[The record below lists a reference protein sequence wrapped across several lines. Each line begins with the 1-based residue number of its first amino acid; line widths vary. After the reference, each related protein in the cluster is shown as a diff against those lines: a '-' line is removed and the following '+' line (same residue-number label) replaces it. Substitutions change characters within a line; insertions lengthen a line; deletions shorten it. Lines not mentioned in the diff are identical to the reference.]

1 MLIRRSSTIALHA
14 PATADS
20 ASGVADGGV
29 RGCPRSVHRDAA
41 RGDRGLDSL
50 GADVIIDLEDWNWA
64 WVPSV
69 PVGKVFMSF
78 PMEDEDDVDPKVRDV
93 AAFIAS
99 LVGSGRKVLVHCT
112 EGLNRSGV
120 VIARALMEMG
130 RSAPEAIELVR
141 RGRGPSVDGFPALG
155 NQAFTAWL
163 DAEDR

>member
-1 MLIRRSSTIALHA
+1 
-14 PATADS
+14 
-20 ASGVADGGV
+20 
-29 RGCPRSVHRDAA
+29 
-41 RGDRGLDSL
+41 
-50 GADVIIDLEDWNWA
+50 
-64 WVPSV
+64 
-69 PVGKVFMSF
+69 MSF

-141 RGRGPSVDGFPALG
+141 RGRGPSVDGFPGLG

-163 DAEDR
+163 DAEDRSPVNPHGSTCGLGGWSTSSQDSSMTPRHHLDSVPVPGRTRSPIVSDFVI